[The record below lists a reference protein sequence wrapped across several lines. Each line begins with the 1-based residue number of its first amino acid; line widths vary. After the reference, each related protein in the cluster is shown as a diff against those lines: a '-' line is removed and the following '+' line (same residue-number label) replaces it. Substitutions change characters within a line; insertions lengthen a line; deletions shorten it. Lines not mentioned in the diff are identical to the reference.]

1 MRFEHPEFLYA
12 LFSILVPLIVHFFS
26 FKRFRIEKF
35 TNVAFLKNI
44 KKENRKR
51 SKLKKI
57 LILFTRLFALTSIIF
72 AFSKP
77 YLINSNKQN
86 TQNDIIIYLDNSL
99 SMSILEDNESI
110 FSASKKEILE
120 TKFPTNKITLLTNN
134 KSFINIKNEELK
146 SIINN
151 IDYSQNQLSVE
162 AVLNKSELL
171 FSKSKKT
178 KKYLLFISDFQKNN
192 DKVKIRNNSDYEL
205 ITISKKP
212 SKAINA
218 FIDKIELKN
227 KLDNY
232 ELQICA
238 KSNYDKEIQLSLY
251 DDKILIGKSSLK
263 KSDDYVTNF
272 ILPKTKKIKGRIVIE
287 DNGLSFDNEFFFN
300 TPSLN
305 KISVLTIGGNNSA
318 NQFKRIFIEN
328 KFSYDFKNYKKINYD
343 IIYKQN
349 LIIISEIKK
358 LPKDLIMHLKSFIDL
373 NGTII
378 FIPNQDGDISNYNN
392 LLKFNNISLKKI
404 HPTEKKITSINFD
417 HPIYRESFSKI
428 VENFKY
434 PKTLRN
440 FDIKHN
446 GNKLL
451 SYENNKPFLIEKGRF
466 FLFTAQISNEN
477 SNFSDSPLIVP
488 TVYGIGANCVNTP
501 KAFYYLQA
509 DNKLEIDLNADNGS
523 KVKLSQE
530 NFDYTPIQETKKNK
544 IKIIL
549 DDKLVKAGHYLLI
562 NKSDTLETLS
572 LNYNRNESVL
582 IYNDL
587 KQITASN
594 TFYNIKNS
602 LKNLKIDGKL
612 NKIWKW
618 FVTFAIVFLAIEMLL
633 LKYFE

>member
-1 MRFEHPEFLYA
+1 MRFEHPEFLYG
-12 LFSILVPLIVHFFS
+12 LFSILVPLFIHFFS
-26 FKRFRIEKF
+26 FKRFKIEKF

-44 KKENRKR
+44 KKENRRR

-57 LILFTRLFALTSIIF
+57 LILFSRLFALTSIIF

-77 YLINSNKQN
+77 YLVNSNEQN
-86 TQNDIIIYLDNSL
+86 TQNDIIIYLDNSF
-99 SMSILEDNESI
+99 SMSILEDSESI
-110 FSASKKEILE
+110 FEASKKEILE

-134 KSFINIKNEELK
+134 KSFINIKNDELK

-178 KKYLLFISDFQKNN
+178 KKYLLFVSDFQKKN
-192 DKVKIRNNSDYEL
+192 DKIKIRNNSDYEL

-232 ELQICA
+232 ELKIYA

-263 KSDDYVTNF
+263 KSNDYVTNF
-272 ILPKTKKIKGRIVIE
+272 ILTKTKKIKGRIVIE
-287 DNGLSFDNEFFFN
+287 DNGLAFDNEFFFN

-318 NQFKRIFIEN
+318 NQFERIFIEN
-328 KFSYDFKNYKKINYD
+328 KFSYDFKNFKKINYD

-378 FIPNQDGDISNYNN
+378 FIPDQDGDISNYNK
-392 LLKFNNISLKKI
+392 LLEFNNISLKKI

-428 VENFKY
+428 VKNFKY
-434 PKTLRN
+434 PKTLRS
-440 FDIKHN
+440 FEIKHE

-451 SYENNKPFLIEKGRF
+451 SYQNNKPFLIENGRF
-466 FLFTAQISNEN
+466 FLFTAQN
-477 SNFSDSPLIVP
+477 S
-488 TVYGIGANCVNTP
+488 VNTP
-501 KAFYYLQA
+501 KAYYYLQA
-509 DNKLEIDLNADNGS
+509 NSKLELDFNADNLS
-523 KVKLSQE
+523 KVKLSRE
-530 NFDYTPIQETKKNK
+530 DFDFTPIQETTKNK
-544 IKIIL
+544 IKITL
-549 DDKLVKAGHYLLI
+549 DNKLVKAGHYLLI

-572 LNYNRNESVL
+572 LNYNRNESEL
-582 IYNDL
+582 IYNNT
-587 KQITASN
+587 KQITANN

-602 LKNLKIDGKL
+602 LKNLKIDRKL